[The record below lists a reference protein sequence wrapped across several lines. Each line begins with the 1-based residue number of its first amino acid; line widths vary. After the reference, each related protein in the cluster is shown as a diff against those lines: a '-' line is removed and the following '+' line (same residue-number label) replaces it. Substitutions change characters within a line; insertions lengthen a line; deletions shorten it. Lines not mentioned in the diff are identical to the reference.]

1 VDGTVSKQEIKDEY
15 FECYGVY
22 NIGIYDGKRLVGRA
36 ILLNTPDL
44 EELVLLD
51 IYVYNEEDR
60 RKGYADKL
68 MWFLTQRHDAMITS
82 WLTTAG
88 RDLCLKHGFF
98 MMKSAFKNQIDL
110 LGYRKESP
118 DGSEEGGGQE
128 EGPGKE
134 EGGTPALR
142 QGGQADQHREAGAA
156 GDGAGSEDGQ
166 DAEEDPQ
173 SAESQKEG

>member
-1 VDGTVSKQEIKDEY
+1 MSTQEIKDEY

-22 NIGIYDGKRLVGRA
+22 NTGIYEGKRLVGRA

-51 IYVYNEEDR
+51 IYVYHEEDR

-82 WLTTAG
+82 WLSTAG

-118 DGSEEGGGQE
+118 DASEEGGGK
-128 EGPGKE
+128 EGSEKTCIAHPKE
-134 EGGTPALR
+134 VLSGGT
-142 QGGQADQHREAGAA
+142 
-156 GDGAGSEDGQ
+156 GDGAGERGCEA
-166 DAEEDPQ
+166 AEEDPQ
-173 SAESQKEG
+173 GKKAQKEGEIDGLAPTETQ